1 LGKFFRATIGF
12 LFFYFTLEY
21 LKRLQ
26 SSEPL
31 HANMNPTSYL
41 FGSPF
46 SCAQTAIFSA
56 EQCPK
61 NAGETSIV
69 IWITARE
76 KKFKHPAIQTKIEQ
90 HFGGFFHQI
99 KVRQPI
105 GRQDSMQTV
114 I

>member
-1 LGKFFRATIGF
+1 LDHRFHV
-12 LFFYFTLEY
+12 
-21 LKRLQ
+21 LKPQ
-26 SSEPL
+26 SFPP
-31 HANMNPTSYL
+31 N
-41 FGSPF
+41 
-46 SCAQTAIFSA
+46 CAR
-56 EQCPK
+56 K